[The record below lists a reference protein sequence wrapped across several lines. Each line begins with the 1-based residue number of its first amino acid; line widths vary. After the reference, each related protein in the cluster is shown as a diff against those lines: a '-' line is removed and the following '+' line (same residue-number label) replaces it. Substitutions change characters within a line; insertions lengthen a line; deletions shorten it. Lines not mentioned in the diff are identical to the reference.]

1 MQCSEFSWI
10 RIYAFLGC
18 ALSALAIAPISR
30 AAKPIAPEP
39 IQLSI
44 GGGTIDSTAFRWSSA
59 LAQVLSRPPGLPD
72 CLPAGPC
79 GVPGVVAGAQT
90 YDDGQATMRALLDG
104 LIATAVIPAQRI
116 YRARCDLKP
125 GENSLLSVL
134 KVLYRQPVQILARTD
149 LAANWPKSLAGK
161 TLAIGESGSDAE
173 AFALAFVEAYGLSHT
188 KIKLIHSSAISSIAA
203 LKGGTAVAAIFLGHT
218 LDVPISDLI
227 GRGFTL
233 VSLADSPERHRLLE
247 ALPAFE
253 ASAIPP
259 DTYPGLPAISIL
271 AQPVVWAAGPGLGEP
286 LAEKLIATV
295 SEPHNLAR
303 LSDLVA
309 PAVPVPEGAAFL
321 RLPAPPTEA
330 SVKFAQAANLPTE
343 TLGCVV
349 HGPVGVSPN
358 PKPRK
363 RS

>member
-1 MQCSEFSWI
+1 MQRSKFSWM
-10 RIYAFLGC
+10 RIYAFWGC
-18 ALSALAIAPISR
+18 AFSALAFADPSR

-90 YDDGQATMRALLDG
+90 YDDGRETLRALLDG
-104 LIATAVIPAQRI
+104 RIATAVIPAQRI
-116 YRARCDLKP
+116 YRARCDLKT
-125 GENSLLSVL
+125 GENSPLSVL
-134 KVLYRQPVQILARTD
+134 KVLYRQPVQIVARTD

-161 TLAIGESGSDAE
+161 TLAIGESGSDSE
-173 AFALAFVEAYGLSHT
+173 AFALAFVEAYGLSHA
-188 KIKLIHSSAISSIAA
+188 KIKLVRSSAVASIAA
-203 LKGGTAVAAIFLGHT
+203 LKDGNAVAAIFLGHT
-218 LDVPISDLI
+218 MDAPISDLI
-227 GRGFTL
+227 GQGFTL
-233 VSLADSPERHRLLE
+233 ASLADSPERHRLLE

-271 AQPVVWAAGPGLGEP
+271 AQPVVWAAGPGLGEL

-295 SEPHNLAR
+295 FEPHNLAR

-309 PAVPVPEGAAFL
+309 PAAPVPEGAAFL

-330 SVKFAQAANLPTE
+330 SVKFAQAANLPIE
-343 TLGCVV
+343 TLECKA
-349 HGPVGVSPN
+349 HDPAGVSPN
-358 PKPRK
+358 AKHR
-363 RS
+363 RRL